1 MDVSLRRAP
10 RRARSLAVALPLL
23 LAALA
28 SPPAAR
34 DGAAATANALFGA
47 VDGPA
52 PAGEPKVIGTYTRG
66 CIKGAVPLPT
76 DGPGWQV
83 MRLSRNRNWGHPNL
97 VEFVEKLAADT
108 RREGWPGLLIGDM
121 AQPRGGP
128 MSHGHASH
136 QLGLDVDI
144 WLKPMPERT
153 LSGDERETLK
163 AVSVLK
169 EGKVEVDPRLWS
181 LNQTAL
187 IRRAALYPGVERIFV
202 NPGIKKALCATT
214 ARDNRAWLAKVRPW
228 YGHDAH
234 FHVRLR
240 CPAGQPDCRPQREPG
255 KGDGCGGELADWL
268 KKGAWRPPE
277 RSTPARPV
285 SLAELPKGCRAVLQ
299 AP

>member
-10 RRARSLAVALPLL
+10 RARSLALALPLL
-23 LAALA
+23 LATLA
-28 SPPAAR
+28 PGAAR
-34 DGAAATANALFGA
+34 EGFTSANALFGA
-47 VDGPA
+47 VDGPTGDA
-52 PAGEPKVIGTYTRG
+52 RPEVIGGYTRG

-83 MRLSRNRNWGHPNL
+83 MRLSRNRNWGHPSL
-97 VEFVEKLAADT
+97 VEFVEKLAAET
-108 RREGWPGLLIGDM
+108 VREGWPGLLIGDM

-128 MSHGHASH
+128 MSNGHASH

-144 WLKPMPERT
+144 WLRPMPERT

-169 EGKVEVDPRLWS
+169 SGKVEVDPKLWS

-187 IRRAALYPGVERIFV
+187 IRRAALYPEVERIFV

-214 ARDNRAWLAKVRPW
+214 DKGARGWLAKVRPW

-240 CPAGQPDCRPQREPG
+240 CPAGQPECRPQKEPG
-255 KGDGCGGELADWL
+255 KGDGCGEELKDWL
-268 KKGAWRPPE
+268 RKGAWRPPE
-277 RSTPARPV
+277 LPFPARPV
-285 SLAELPKGCRAVLQ
+285 RLSELPKACRTALRD
-299 AP
+299 P